1 MNHKPT
7 IDPLTKNDEPLPLAP
22 ASKLPPMG
30 TSTTRRKLLIGLGVC
45 LILFII
51 LATLNAFN
59 LSFLN
64 PASPL
69 QTLVFITL
77 STLAF
82 VLFVVVLVLLVR
94 NFLRLYADQRSRIL
108 GTRLRTRMLWGAVL
122 VSLVPLAF
130 MFAFSYLLMNRA
142 VDRWFSQ
149 PVTQM
154 RDDANRATVEL
165 FRYAAANARSEAD
178 SIAVE
183 LGGLAVAP
191 HADTNAINRVLDRH
205 ALTLQ
210 GGFVIVYNDRR
221 PIASVHL
228 PAVSG
233 PAELRSLAPPETGP
247 ASDESPQPTAPIQ
260 HTPVHGPLPQVVLQA
275 AQQTDQPFYSIGTS
289 DYSIASAGL
298 QHGGLVVVALPIPA
312 GISETAAQLRSA
324 ADTYWTLFRER
335 RQVRTLYML
344 YLLLMTGLALF
355 ACCWLA
361 LNLSKQVTRPVETL
375 AEAMEAIAAGDYAR
389 RVSPSAT
396 EELGELTASFNAM
409 ATDLESSRAL
419 AEQSRAQLSELNAT
433 LQQRRAELE
442 TIIET
447 IPNGVVTLS
456 PTLRIVLANR
466 AFSELVDPGGQ
477 KHFIGM
483 RLHEVFPA
491 QITDTLDRLLRRS
504 HRMGSASDEMQM
516 ASPSGPLQI
525 SATVALLEGNAG
537 NAHKH
542 LGYVL
547 VLEDVSELLRAQKQ
561 SAWKEVARR
570 VAHEIKNPLTPIS
583 LNAEL
588 IQRHIG
594 RLKPLL
600 EDHHVESNSPS
611 VIERATEVISS
622 SVSTMRSLVDQFATL
637 AEFPTSRLR
646 PAEINSI
653 VENSLSL
660 FAGRLGNI
668 RVRRALAPNL
678 PLVSADPEALRRALS
693 NLIDNAAEA
702 MHDSLH
708 RELTVST
715 RLLPSG
721 LIELAVA
728 DTGPGLT
735 DDLRERLFLPY
746 FSTKQRGTGLGL
758 SIAAKIIQEHQGTIR
773 AEKNAPAGA
782 KFIIELRPATTSNID
797 AEPDTSTIPTTER
810 TKA

>member
-1 MNHKPT
+1 
-7 IDPLTKNDEPLPLAP
+7 
-22 ASKLPPMG
+22 MG
-30 TSTTRRKLLIGLGVC
+30 TSTSRRRLLVGLGVC
-45 LILFII
+45 LLLFIF

-69 QTLVFITL
+69 QTLIFVTL

-94 NFLRLYADQRSRIL
+94 NFLRLYADQRSHVL

-122 VSLVPLAF
+122 VSLVPLGF

-149 PVTQM
+149 PVTEM
-154 RDDANRATVEL
+154 RDDANRVTFEL

-183 LGGLAVAP
+183 LTGLNLAAP
-191 HADTNAINRVLDRH
+191 RPDLTAINRVLDRH
-205 ALTLQ
+205 SLTLQ
-210 GGFVIVYNDRR
+210 GGFAIIYNQGR
-221 PIASVHL
+221 PIASLHL
-228 PAVSG
+228 PTSSG
-233 PAELRSLAPPETGP
+233 PAELRSLLPPDAAPG
-247 ASDESPQPTAPIQ
+247 SDESPQPTTPIQ
-260 HTPVHGPLPQVVLQA
+260 RTPVHGPLPDAVLQA
-275 AQQTDQPFYSIGTS
+275 SQQTDQPFYSIGSS
-289 DYSIASAGL
+289 DYSLASAGL
-298 QHGGLVVVALPIPA
+298 QHGGLVVVALPIPP
-312 GISETAAQLRSA
+312 GISDTAAQLRSA

-335 RQVRTLYML
+335 RQVRAVYML

-355 ACCWLA
+355 ACSWLA

-396 EELGELTASFNAM
+396 EELGELTTSFNAM
-409 ATDLESSRAL
+409 ATDLESSRTL
-419 AEQSRAQLSELNAT
+419 AEQSRAQLSELNAA

-456 PTLRIVLANR
+456 PNLHIVLVNR
-466 AFSELVDPGGQ
+466 AFSELLDPGGQ
-477 KHFIGM
+477 IRFIGL
-483 RLHEVFPA
+483 RLDQILPA
-491 QITDTLDRLLRRS
+491 ELVEPIERLIRRS
-504 HRMGSASDEMQM
+504 HRMGSASEEMQM
-516 ASPSGPLQI
+516 PSPSGPLQI
-525 SATVALLEGNAG
+525 SATVALLEGAG
-537 NAHKH
+537 AEPHNH

-547 VLEDVSELLRAQKQ
+547 VFEDVSELLRAQKQ

-588 IQRHIG
+588 IQRHIS

-600 EDHHVESNSPS
+600 EEQHVESNSPA

-622 SVSTMRSLVDQFATL
+622 SVETMRSLVDQFATL
-637 AEFPTSRLR
+637 AEFPSSRLR
-646 PAEINSI
+646 PADINSI
-653 VENSLSL
+653 VENSLAL

-678 PLVSADPEALRRALS
+678 PLVSADPESLRRALS

-702 MHDSLH
+702 MQDSLH
-708 RELTVST
+708 RELTIST
-715 RLLPSG
+715 RLLPSAM
-721 LIELAVA
+721 IELAVA

-735 DDLRERLFLPY
+735 DQLRERLFLPY

-758 SIAAKIIQEHQGTIR
+758 SIAAKIITEHQGTIR
-773 AEKNAPAGA
+773 AEKNVPAGA
-782 KFIIELRPATTSNID
+782 KFIIELRPATAPAS
-797 AEPDTSTIPTTER
+797 EPADESPSATEAPQ
-810 TKA
+810 TAHETLTPNS